1 MTNKTDYTDVEERCA
16 PRPGNPTAVE
26 LVEKGI
32 NALMKSLAESDESFR
47 DLCGNVR
54 SLARDVETL
63 RTELRSLDSRPR
75 TFAMSP
81 NVSEAYELGVARGK
95 ELALERPGREAR

>member
-1 MTNKTDYTDVEERCA
+1 MTNKTDYTEPAVDS
-16 PRPGNPTAVE
+16 TAR
-26 LVEKGI
+26 KCI
-32 NALMKSLAESDESFR
+32 DALMKSQAESDKSFSNLSAHVR
-47 DLCGNVR
+47 ALDQDLN
-54 SLARDVETL
+54 DL

-81 NVSEAYELGVARGK
+81 KEFEAYELGVARGK